1 LTMPTMRSVS
11 PKPTF
16 RMKEKEEKDTADM
29 TSKKADGAFASSSLE
44 EEEEVKCDRQI
55 QFFETVLKGKM
66 FLAERKNVALTN
78 ICSSGE
84 EDEDKEELGNDD
96 AEQMMARR
104 TTMVPDSLMPN
115 DDDDD
120 ENDLSR
126 VPVGRTPTPK
136 RKTKKRTREMTKDDE
151 NDDTEREEEEEE
163 ETMVVTNT
171 QLTTPAKAQKTT
183 RSLDATKKSYS
194 SSHRHHHQHRQ
205 RMRSPLMETQKNAT
219 EEDEE
224 EDSEEFKGRSL
235 SPTAEFREAQKIAFN
250 STNEKKKTKEFKEYD
265 DDDEEEETFDILK
278 KKEEN
283 LVNVNAYGETI
294 RVADTLAIDN
304 VNNNDNNITEERDDD
319 DENNKTSTK
328 KRGRG
333 KVDFQFGDRHTEEQ
347 DFEDGKNGVVAVAET
362 FTPIRETVP
371 APSGMHVCDD
381 DDEEKE
387 DKDEKEAD
395 EKDGVLPLREIFRAK
410 HLIDPRDASRTAP
423 VLEVQVLR
431 DESFSYRHVAART
444 TIQTIQTTT
453 PKTAVMNH
461 DHYLACEID
470 HEIRDATEIS
480 VWKIETDNC
489 NSSSSSRRERSGS
502 DDSKTMSRF
511 SFKGTVLIGKP
522 SARDGR
528 TSSSSKGG
536 GGNGGGKTMK
546 RWAFSIAPNGLV
558 FTSSY
563 KKSSLLSMM
572 DETERTHGSSNSSD
586 SDDYS
591 DDSDDE
597 DTYLYGMNS
606 AERRRRFPRKSGVY
620 VHDPVD
626 VNEEESVHKKDSS
639 LGSEKKSN
647 QSQKRRSSGR
657 RRSKT
662 PRDSFGNSMADTKK
676 NQKTTKK
683 QTYFELQSPGM
694 AGKVRPRKFAS
705 AFSEE
710 YDETVFRLA
719 GVGAEGKCRLWTWSC
734 ENNEDFDDDVNDDDE
749 KKMSSSSSKKK
760 SKNKNRTKFST
771 AKICAKSVTHCKDFE
786 IPTYK
791 SHCVSRECEISS
803 LSFSKDGNVLACV
816 FDKKHVVVWDAST
829 TRVVF
834 SYYCTEYEIER
845 DGLRV
850 LDNNKKMMKQRGQ
863 KSTPSRPNA
872 SNSKMKKKKST
883 FTTSADATSTGGG
896 GPIFFFGNFRKIS
909 SSSDSSSPSSVA
921 TFACAYNK
929 ELVVGPNASWESL
942 KANNDGSDDI
952 VSAVAVCPDV
962 FVEEDDEEDEEEED
976 EEEEDDEYD
985 VKMIKAASKRNTTV
999 NVVVTNAG
1007 RLGVFEAF
1015 GHANEAT
1022 HAYEGLTF
1030 TKRHAFDEEDVND
1043 DGKTNKSHKKK
1054 AFQGNF
1060 LCASHGNLFA
1070 VARKRPGCVSLYA
1083 QENHHHF
1090 EESF

>member
-1 LTMPTMRSVS
+1 M
-11 PKPTF
+11 
-16 RMKEKEEKDTADM
+16 
-29 TSKKADGAFASSSLE
+29 
-44 EEEEVKCDRQI
+44 KCDRQI

-84 EDEDKEELGNDD
+84 EEEDKEEVGNDD

-115 DDDDD
+115 DDDD

-194 SSHRHHHQHRQ
+194 SSHRHHQHRQ

-250 STNEKKKTKEFKEYD
+250 STNEKKKTKEFTEYD

-395 EKDGVLPLREIFRAK
+395 EKDRVLPLREIFRGK

-453 PKTAVMNH
+453 PKTAVKNH
-461 DHYLACEID
+461 DHYLAYEID

-489 NSSSSSRRERSGS
+489 SSSSSSRRERSGS
-502 DDSKTMSRF
+502 DDSKKMSRF

-572 DETERTHGSSNSSD
+572 DETERTHGSNNSSD

-760 SKNKNRTKFST
+760 SKSKNKTKFST

-791 SHCVSRECEISS
+791 SHCVSRECEITS

-929 ELVVGPNASWESL
+929 ELVVGPNASWENL

-1015 GHANEAT
+1015 GHANEVT

-1083 QENHHHF
+1083 QENHQHF

>member
-1 LTMPTMRSVS
+1 M
-11 PKPTF
+11 
-16 RMKEKEEKDTADM
+16 
-29 TSKKADGAFASSSLE
+29 
-44 EEEEVKCDRQI
+44 KCDRQI

-84 EDEDKEELGNDD
+84 EEEDKEEVGNDD

-120 ENDLSR
+120 ENLSR
-126 VPVGRTPTPK
+126 IPVGRTPTPK

-194 SSHRHHHQHRQ
+194 SSHRHHQHRQ

-250 STNEKKKTKEFKEYD
+250 STNEKKKTKEFTEYD

-489 NSSSSSRRERSGS
+489 SSSSSSRRERSGS
-502 DDSKTMSRF
+502 DDSKKMSRF

-522 SARDGR
+522 SARNGR

-572 DETERTHGSSNSSD
+572 DETERTHGSNNSSD

-791 SHCVSRECEISS
+791 SHCVSRECEITS

-863 KSTPSRPNA
+863 KSTPSHPNA
-872 SNSKMKKKKST
+872 SNSKMKKKKKKST

-896 GPIFFFGNFRKIS
+896 GPIFFFGNFRKIP
-909 SSSDSSSPSSVA
+909 SSSDSSSPSSSSVA

-976 EEEEDDEYD
+976 DEEEDEEYD

>member
-1 LTMPTMRSVS
+1 
-11 PKPTF
+11 
-16 RMKEKEEKDTADM
+16 
-29 TSKKADGAFASSSLE
+29 
-44 EEEEVKCDRQI
+44 
-55 QFFETVLKGKM
+55 
-66 FLAERKNVALTN
+66 
-78 ICSSGE
+78 
-84 EDEDKEELGNDD
+84 
-96 AEQMMARR
+96 
-104 TTMVPDSLMPN
+104 
-115 DDDDD
+115 
-120 ENDLSR
+120 
-126 VPVGRTPTPK
+126 
-136 RKTKKRTREMTKDDE
+136 
-151 NDDTEREEEEEE
+151 
-163 ETMVVTNT
+163 
-171 QLTTPAKAQKTT
+171 
-183 RSLDATKKSYS
+183 
-194 SSHRHHHQHRQ
+194 
-205 RMRSPLMETQKNAT
+205 
-219 EEDEE
+219 
-224 EDSEEFKGRSL
+224 
-235 SPTAEFREAQKIAFN
+235 
-250 STNEKKKTKEFKEYD
+250 
-265 DDDEEEETFDILK
+265 
-278 KKEEN
+278 
-283 LVNVNAYGETI
+283 
-294 RVADTLAIDN
+294 
-304 VNNNDNNITEERDDD
+304 
-319 DENNKTSTK
+319 
-328 KRGRG
+328 
-333 KVDFQFGDRHTEEQ
+333 
-347 DFEDGKNGVVAVAET
+347 
-362 FTPIRETVP
+362 
-371 APSGMHVCDD
+371 
-381 DDEEKE
+381 
-387 DKDEKEAD
+387 
-395 EKDGVLPLREIFRAK
+395 
-410 HLIDPRDASRTAP
+410 
-423 VLEVQVLR
+423 
-431 DESFSYRHVAART
+431 
-444 TIQTIQTTT
+444 
-453 PKTAVMNH
+453 
-461 DHYLACEID
+461 
-470 HEIRDATEIS
+470 
-480 VWKIETDNC
+480 
-489 NSSSSSRRERSGS
+489 
-502 DDSKTMSRF
+502 MSRF

-662 PRDSFGNSMADTKK
+662 PRDSFGNSMAYTKK

-791 SHCVSRECEISS
+791 SHCVSRECEITS

-909 SSSDSSSPSSVA
+909 SSSDSSSPSSSSVA

-942 KANNDGSDDI
+942 NKANNDGSDDI

-962 FVEEDDEEDEEEED
+962 FVEEEDEED
-976 EEEEDDEYD
+976 EEEEDDEEEDEEND

>member
-1 LTMPTMRSVS
+1 M
-11 PKPTF
+11 
-16 RMKEKEEKDTADM
+16 
-29 TSKKADGAFASSSLE
+29 
-44 EEEEVKCDRQI
+44 KCDRQI

-66 FLAERKNVALTN
+66 FLAERQNVALMN
-78 ICSSGE
+78 NCYSGE

-96 AEQMMARR
+96 AEQMMMVRR
-104 TTMVPDSLMPN
+104 TTMMVPDSLMPN
-115 DDDDD
+115 DD
-120 ENDLSR
+120 ENFSLR

-136 RKTKKRTREMTKDDE
+136 RKKKKRTREMMQMENTKEKKKKNATRRMESDDDE
-151 NDDTEREEEEEE
+151 NDDNEREEEEEEE

-194 SSHRHHHQHRQ
+194 SSHRHQHRQ

-219 EEDEE
+219 EEEEE

-250 STNEKKKTKEFKEYD
+250 STNEKKKIKKEFKEYD
-265 DDDEEEETFDILK
+265 DDDEEEEETFDILK

-304 VNNNDNNITEERDDD
+304 LNNNDNNIITEERDDD

-347 DFEDGKNGVVAVAET
+347 DFEDGKVVAVAET
-362 FTPIRETVP
+362 ITPIRETVP

-387 DKDEKEAD
+387 TKDEKEAD
-395 EKDGVLPLREIFRAK
+395 EKDRVLPLREIFRAK

-431 DESFSYRHVAART
+431 DESFFHQHVAART
-444 TIQTIQTTT
+444 TIQTTTTT

-461 DHYLACEID
+461 DHYLAYEID

-489 NSSSSSRRERSGS
+489 SSSSRRERSGS

-572 DETERTHGSSNSSD
+572 DETERTHGSNNSSD

-734 ENNEDFDDDVNDDDE
+734 ENNEDFDDDVNDDE

-791 SHCVSRECEISS
+791 SHCVSRECEITS
-803 LSFSKDGNVLACV
+803 LSFSKDGNILACV

-872 SNSKMKKKKST
+872 SNSKMRKKKST

-909 SSSDSSSPSSVA
+909 SSSDSSSPSSSSVA

-942 KANNDGSDDI
+942 NKANNGSDI

-962 FVEEDDEEDEEEED
+962 FVEEEDGED
-976 EEEEDDEYD
+976 EEEEDDEEEDEEYD
-985 VKMIKAASKRNTTV
+985 VKMIKAAPKRNTTV

-1030 TKRHAFDEEDVND
+1030 TKRHAFEEEDVND

-1070 VARKRPGCVSLYA
+1070 VARTRPGCVSLYA
-1083 QENHHHF
+1083 QENHHQ
-1090 EESF
+1090 

>member
-1 LTMPTMRSVS
+1 MLLPS
-11 PKPTF
+11 
-16 RMKEKEEKDTADM
+16 
-29 TSKKADGAFASSSLE
+29 
-44 EEEEVKCDRQI
+44 RQ
-55 QFFETVLKGKM
+55 
-66 FLAERKNVALTN
+66 NVALMN
-78 ICSSGE
+78 AYSGE
-84 EDEDKEELGNDD
+84 EEAKEELGNDD
-96 AEQMMARR
+96 AEQMMVRR
-104 TTMVPDSLMPN
+104 TTSIVPDSLMPN
-115 DDDDD
+115 DDD
-120 ENDLSR
+120 ENDLSH

-136 RKTKKRTREMTKDDE
+136 KKKKRTREMMKVENNTMGKKKMKKNTDDDDE
-151 NDDTEREEEEEE
+151 NDDNEQEEEEE

-183 RSLDATKKSYS
+183 RSLDVTKKSS
-194 SSHRHHHQHRQ
+194 SSHHHHHQRI
-205 RMRSPLMETQKNAT
+205 RSPLMETQKNAT
-219 EEDEE
+219 EEEE
-224 EDSEEFKGRSL
+224 DEDSEEFKGRSL

-250 STNEKKKTKEFKEYD
+250 STNEKKKIKEKEFKEYD
-265 DDDEEEETFDILK
+265 DYDEEEETFDILK
-278 KKEEN
+278 KKKEN

-304 VNNNDNNITEERDDD
+304 LNNNNNITEERDD

-328 KRGRG
+328 KRRRG
-333 KVDFQFGDRHTEEQ
+333 KVDFQFGDRQTEEQ
-347 DFEDGKNGVVAVAET
+347 EFEDGKNGVVAVAET

-371 APSGMHVCDD
+371 APSGMHVANDVN

-387 DKDEKEAD
+387 DKEEKEAD
-395 EKDGVLPLREIFRAK
+395 EKDRKPLPLREIFRAK

-431 DESFSYRHVAART
+431 DESFVYQHVAART
-444 TIQTIQTTT
+444 TIQRTTTTT
-453 PKTAVMNH
+453 PKTAVKNH

-480 VWKIETDNC
+480 VWKIETDDC
-489 NSSSSSRRERSGS
+489 SSSRRERSGS
-502 DDSKTMSRF
+502 DDSKKMSRF

-522 SARDGR
+522 SARDGM
-528 TSSSSKGG
+528 SSSSKGG
-536 GGNGGGKTMK
+536 GGNGDGKTMK

-572 DETERTHGSSNSSD
+572 DETERTHGSNNSSD
-586 SDDYS
+586 SDDS
-591 DDSDDE
+591 DDDDDE
-597 DTYLYGMNS
+597 DTYFYGINS

-626 VNEEESVHKKDSS
+626 VNEEENFHHKKDSS
-639 LGSEKKSN
+639 LGSEKKS

-734 ENNEDFDDDVNDDDE
+734 ENNEDFDDDVNDDE

-791 SHCVSRECEISS
+791 SHCVSRECEITS
-803 LSFSKDGNVLACV
+803 LSFSKDGNILACV

-872 SNSKMKKKKST
+872 SGSKMKKKKST

-896 GPIFFFGNFRKIS
+896 GPILFFGNFRKIT
-909 SSSDSSSPSSVA
+909 SSSDSSSPSSSSSSSVA

-929 ELVVGPNASWESL
+929 ELVVGPNASWENL
-942 KANNDGSDDI
+942 KANNGSDI

-962 FVEEDDEEDEEEED
+962 FVEEEDEED
-976 EEEEDDEYD
+976 EEEEDDEEEDEEND
-985 VKMIKAASKRNTTV
+985 VKIKAASKRNTTV

-1022 HAYEGLTF
+1022 NAYEGLTF

-1054 AFQGNF
+1054 VFQGNF

-1083 QENHHHF
+1083 QENHHL
-1090 EESF
+1090 EENFYY

>member
-1 LTMPTMRSVS
+1 
-11 PKPTF
+11 
-16 RMKEKEEKDTADM
+16 
-29 TSKKADGAFASSSLE
+29 
-44 EEEEVKCDRQI
+44 
-55 QFFETVLKGKM
+55 
-66 FLAERKNVALTN
+66 
-78 ICSSGE
+78 
-84 EDEDKEELGNDD
+84 
-96 AEQMMARR
+96 
-104 TTMVPDSLMPN
+104 
-115 DDDDD
+115 
-120 ENDLSR
+120 
-126 VPVGRTPTPK
+126 
-136 RKTKKRTREMTKDDE
+136 
-151 NDDTEREEEEEE
+151 
-163 ETMVVTNT
+163 
-171 QLTTPAKAQKTT
+171 
-183 RSLDATKKSYS
+183 
-194 SSHRHHHQHRQ
+194 
-205 RMRSPLMETQKNAT
+205 
-219 EEDEE
+219 
-224 EDSEEFKGRSL
+224 
-235 SPTAEFREAQKIAFN
+235 
-250 STNEKKKTKEFKEYD
+250 
-265 DDDEEEETFDILK
+265 
-278 KKEEN
+278 
-283 LVNVNAYGETI
+283 
-294 RVADTLAIDN
+294 
-304 VNNNDNNITEERDDD
+304 
-319 DENNKTSTK
+319 
-328 KRGRG
+328 
-333 KVDFQFGDRHTEEQ
+333 
-347 DFEDGKNGVVAVAET
+347 
-362 FTPIRETVP
+362 
-371 APSGMHVCDD
+371 
-381 DDEEKE
+381 
-387 DKDEKEAD
+387 
-395 EKDGVLPLREIFRAK
+395 
-410 HLIDPRDASRTAP
+410 
-423 VLEVQVLR
+423 
-431 DESFSYRHVAART
+431 
-444 TIQTIQTTT
+444 
-453 PKTAVMNH
+453 
-461 DHYLACEID
+461 
-470 HEIRDATEIS
+470 
-480 VWKIETDNC
+480 
-489 NSSSSSRRERSGS
+489 
-502 DDSKTMSRF
+502 MSRF

-626 VNEEESVHKKDSS
+626 VNEEESVHKKDST

-791 SHCVSRECEISS
+791 SHCVSRECEITS

-850 LDNNKKMMKQRGQ
+850 LSNNKKMMKQRGQ

-872 SNSKMKKKKST
+872 SNSKMKKKKKSA

-942 KANNDGSDDI
+942 NKANNGSDI

>member
-1 LTMPTMRSVS
+1 M
-11 PKPTF
+11 
-16 RMKEKEEKDTADM
+16 
-29 TSKKADGAFASSSLE
+29 
-44 EEEEVKCDRQI
+44 KCDRQI
-55 QFFETVLKGKM
+55 QFFETVLEGKM
-66 FLAERKNVALTN
+66 LLPSRQNVALMN
-78 ICSSGE
+78 AYSGE
-84 EDEDKEELGNDD
+84 EEAKEELGNDD
-96 AEQMMARR
+96 AEQMMVRR
-104 TTMVPDSLMPN
+104 TTSIVPDSLMPN
-115 DDDDD
+115 DDD
-120 ENDLSR
+120 ENDLSH

-136 RKTKKRTREMTKDDE
+136 KKKKRTREMMKVENNTMGKKKMKKNTDDDDE
-151 NDDTEREEEEEE
+151 NDDNEQEEEEE

-194 SSHRHHHQHRQ
+194 SSHRHQHRQ

-219 EEDEE
+219 EEEE
-224 EDSEEFKGRSL
+224 DEDSEEFKGRSL

-250 STNEKKKTKEFKEYD
+250 STNEKKKIKEKEFKEYD
-265 DDDEEEETFDILK
+265 DYDEEEETFDILK
-278 KKEEN
+278 KKKEN

-304 VNNNDNNITEERDDD
+304 LNNNNNITEERDD

-328 KRGRG
+328 KRRRG
-333 KVDFQFGDRHTEEQ
+333 KVDFQFGDRQTEEQ
-347 DFEDGKNGVVAVAET
+347 EFEDGKNGVVAVAET

-431 DESFSYRHVAART
+431 DESFVYQHVAART
-444 TIQTIQTTT
+444 TIQRTTTTT
-453 PKTAVMNH
+453 PKTAVKNH

-480 VWKIETDNC
+480 VWKIETDDC
-489 NSSSSSRRERSGS
+489 SSSRRERSGS
-502 DDSKTMSRF
+502 DDSKKMSRF

-522 SARDGR
+522 SARDGM
-528 TSSSSKGG
+528 SSSSKGG
-536 GGNGGGKTMK
+536 GGNGDGKTMK

-572 DETERTHGSSNSSD
+572 DETERTHGSNNSSD
-586 SDDYS
+586 SDDS
-591 DDSDDE
+591 DDDDDE
-597 DTYLYGMNS
+597 DTYFYGINS

-626 VNEEESVHKKDSS
+626 VNEEENFHHKKDSS
-639 LGSEKKSN
+639 LGSEKKS

-734 ENNEDFDDDVNDDDE
+734 ENNEDFDDDVNDDE

-791 SHCVSRECEISS
+791 SHCVSRECEITS
-803 LSFSKDGNVLACV
+803 LSFSKDGNILACV

-872 SNSKMKKKKST
+872 SGSKMKKKKST

-896 GPIFFFGNFRKIS
+896 GPIFFFGNFRKIT
-909 SSSDSSSPSSVA
+909 SSSDSSSPSSSSVA

-929 ELVVGPNASWESL
+929 ELVVGPNASWENL
-942 KANNDGSDDI
+942 KANNGSDI

-962 FVEEDDEEDEEEED
+962 FVEEEDEED
-976 EEEEDDEYD
+976 EEEEDDEEEDEEND
-985 VKMIKAASKRNTTV
+985 VKIKAASKRNTTV

-1022 HAYEGLTF
+1022 NAYEGLTF

-1054 AFQGNF
+1054 VFQGNF

-1083 QENHHHF
+1083 QENHHL
-1090 EESF
+1090 EENFYY

>member
-1 LTMPTMRSVS
+1 M
-11 PKPTF
+11 
-16 RMKEKEEKDTADM
+16 
-29 TSKKADGAFASSSLE
+29 
-44 EEEEVKCDRQI
+44 
-55 QFFETVLKGKM
+55 
-66 FLAERKNVALTN
+66 N
-78 ICSSGE
+78 ICYSGE
-84 EDEDKEELGNDD
+84 EDEAKEELGNDD
-96 AEQMMARR
+96 AEQMMMVRR

-120 ENDLSR
+120 ENLSR

-136 RKTKKRTREMTKDDE
+136 KKKKKKRTREMMKVENTKEKKKKNTRRMDSDD
-151 NDDTEREEEEEE
+151 DDTDDNEEEEE

-183 RSLDATKKSYS
+183 RSLDAAKKSS
-194 SSHRHHHQHRQ
+194 SSHRHQHRQ

-219 EEDEE
+219 EEEEE

-250 STNEKKKTKEFKEYD
+250 STNEKKKMKEFKEYD
-265 DDDEEEETFDILK
+265 DDDEEEEEETFDVLK

-304 VNNNDNNITEERDDD
+304 LNNNNFNITEERDDD
-319 DENNKTSTK
+319 DDENNKISTK
-328 KRGRG
+328 KRRRG

-347 DFEDGKNGVVAVAET
+347 DFEDGKNGVVAVAQT

-387 DKDEKEAD
+387 AKEEKEAD
-395 EKDGVLPLREIFRAK
+395 EKDRVLPLREIFRAK

-431 DESFSYRHVAART
+431 DESFFYQHVAART

-453 PKTAVMNH
+453 PKTTVKNH
-461 DHYLACEID
+461 DHYLAYEID

-480 VWKIETDNC
+480 VWKIETDDC
-489 NSSSSSRRERSGS
+489 SSSSRRERSGS
-502 DDSKTMSRF
+502 DDSKKMSRF

-522 SARDGR
+522 SARNG

-572 DETERTHGSSNSSD
+572 DETERTHGSNNSSD
-586 SDDYS
+586 SDDS
-591 DDSDDE
+591 DGE

-626 VNEEESVHKKDSS
+626 VNEGENVRKKDSS

-662 PRDSFGNSMADTKK
+662 PRDSFSNSMADTKK

-760 SKNKNRTKFST
+760 SKNKNRTKFSS

-791 SHCVSRECEISS
+791 SHCVSRECEITS

-850 LDNNKKMMKQRGQ
+850 LDNNNKMMKQRGQ

-872 SNSKMKKKKST
+872 SGSKMKKKKSA
-883 FTTSADATSTGGG
+883 FTTSADATSPGGG

-909 SSSDSSSPSSVA
+909 SSSDSSSPSSSVA

-929 ELVVGPNASWESL
+929 ELVVGPNASWENL

-976 EEEEDDEYD
+976 DEEEDEEND

-1022 HAYEGLTF
+1022 NAYEGLTF

-1043 DGKTNKSHKKK
+1043 DGKTNKSHQKK

-1083 QENHHHF
+1083 QENHHQ
-1090 EESF
+1090 

>member
-1 LTMPTMRSVS
+1 
-11 PKPTF
+11 
-16 RMKEKEEKDTADM
+16 
-29 TSKKADGAFASSSLE
+29 
-44 EEEEVKCDRQI
+44 
-55 QFFETVLKGKM
+55 
-66 FLAERKNVALTN
+66 
-78 ICSSGE
+78 
-84 EDEDKEELGNDD
+84 
-96 AEQMMARR
+96 
-104 TTMVPDSLMPN
+104 
-115 DDDDD
+115 
-120 ENDLSR
+120 
-126 VPVGRTPTPK
+126 
-136 RKTKKRTREMTKDDE
+136 
-151 NDDTEREEEEEE
+151 
-163 ETMVVTNT
+163 
-171 QLTTPAKAQKTT
+171 
-183 RSLDATKKSYS
+183 
-194 SSHRHHHQHRQ
+194 
-205 RMRSPLMETQKNAT
+205 
-219 EEDEE
+219 
-224 EDSEEFKGRSL
+224 
-235 SPTAEFREAQKIAFN
+235 
-250 STNEKKKTKEFKEYD
+250 
-265 DDDEEEETFDILK
+265 
-278 KKEEN
+278 
-283 LVNVNAYGETI
+283 
-294 RVADTLAIDN
+294 
-304 VNNNDNNITEERDDD
+304 
-319 DENNKTSTK
+319 
-328 KRGRG
+328 
-333 KVDFQFGDRHTEEQ
+333 
-347 DFEDGKNGVVAVAET
+347 
-362 FTPIRETVP
+362 
-371 APSGMHVCDD
+371 
-381 DDEEKE
+381 
-387 DKDEKEAD
+387 
-395 EKDGVLPLREIFRAK
+395 
-410 HLIDPRDASRTAP
+410 
-423 VLEVQVLR
+423 
-431 DESFSYRHVAART
+431 
-444 TIQTIQTTT
+444 
-453 PKTAVMNH
+453 
-461 DHYLACEID
+461 
-470 HEIRDATEIS
+470 
-480 VWKIETDNC
+480 
-489 NSSSSSRRERSGS
+489 
-502 DDSKTMSRF
+502 
-511 SFKGTVLIGKP
+511 
-522 SARDGR
+522 
-528 TSSSSKGG
+528 
-536 GGNGGGKTMK
+536 
-546 RWAFSIAPNGLV
+546 
-558 FTSSY
+558 
-563 KKSSLLSMM
+563 
-572 DETERTHGSSNSSD
+572 
-586 SDDYS
+586 
-591 DDSDDE
+591 
-597 DTYLYGMNS
+597 
-606 AERRRRFPRKSGVY
+606 
-620 VHDPVD
+620 
-626 VNEEESVHKKDSS
+626 
-639 LGSEKKSN
+639 
-647 QSQKRRSSGR
+647 
-657 RRSKT
+657 
-662 PRDSFGNSMADTKK
+662 MADTKK

-791 SHCVSRECEISS
+791 SHCVSRECEITS

-942 KANNDGSDDI
+942 NKANNGSDI

-976 EEEEDDEYD
+976 DEEEDDEYD

>member
-1 LTMPTMRSVS
+1 MLLPS
-11 PKPTF
+11 
-16 RMKEKEEKDTADM
+16 
-29 TSKKADGAFASSSLE
+29 
-44 EEEEVKCDRQI
+44 RQ
-55 QFFETVLKGKM
+55 
-66 FLAERKNVALTN
+66 NVALMN
-78 ICSSGE
+78 IYSG

-96 AEQMMARR
+96 AEQMVMRR

-115 DDDDD
+115 DDDD
-120 ENDLSR
+120 ENLSH

-136 RKTKKRTREMTKDDE
+136 RKKKKGTREMMQMENTKEKEKKNTRRMESDDDE
-151 NDDTEREEEEEE
+151 NDDNEREEEEEE

-183 RSLDATKKSYS
+183 RSLDATKKSS
-194 SSHRHHHQHRQ
+194 SSHQQHHQ

-219 EEDEE
+219 EEEEE

-265 DDDEEEETFDILK
+265 DDEEEETFDVLK

-304 VNNNDNNITEERDDD
+304 LNNNNITEERDD

-328 KRGRG
+328 KRRRG
-333 KVDFQFGDRHTEEQ
+333 KVDFQFGDRQTEEQ

-387 DKDEKEAD
+387 TKDEKEAD
-395 EKDGVLPLREIFRAK
+395 EKDRVLPLREIFRAK

-431 DESFSYRHVAART
+431 DESFFYQHVAART
-444 TIQTIQTTT
+444 TIQTTTTTT
-453 PKTAVMNH
+453 PKTMVKNH
-461 DHYLACEID
+461 DHYLAYEID

-480 VWKIETDNC
+480 VWKIETDDC
-489 NSSSSSRRERSGS
+489 SSSSSRRERSGS
-502 DDSKTMSRF
+502 DDDSKKKKMSRL

-528 TSSSSKGG
+528 TSSSKGG

-572 DETERTHGSSNSSD
+572 DETERTHGSNNSSD
-586 SDDYS
+586 SDDS

-606 AERRRRFPRKSGVY
+606 AERRRRFPGKSGVY

-662 PRDSFGNSMADTKK
+662 PRDGFGNSMADTKK

-791 SHCVSRECEISS
+791 SHCVSRECEITS

-850 LDNNKKMMKQRGQ
+850 LDNNKRMMKQRGQ

-896 GPIFFFGNFRKIS
+896 GPIFFFGNFRKIT
-909 SSSDSSSPSSVA
+909 SSSDSSSPSSSSVA

-929 ELVVGPNASWESL
+929 ELVVGPNASWESQ
-942 KANNDGSDDI
+942 KANNGSDI

-962 FVEEDDEEDEEEED
+962 FVEEDDEEEEDNEEED
-976 EEEEDDEYD
+976 EEND
-985 VKMIKAASKRNTTV
+985 VMMIKAAPKRNTTV

-1043 DGKTNKSHKKK
+1043 DGKTNKSHQKRER
-1054 AFQGNF
+1054 QGNF

-1070 VARKRPGCVSLYA
+1070 VARTRPGCVSLYA
-1083 QENHHHF
+1083 QENHHH
-1090 EESF
+1090 

>member
-1 LTMPTMRSVS
+1 
-11 PKPTF
+11 
-16 RMKEKEEKDTADM
+16 
-29 TSKKADGAFASSSLE
+29 
-44 EEEEVKCDRQI
+44 
-55 QFFETVLKGKM
+55 M

-84 EDEDKEELGNDD
+84 EDEDKEEVGNDD

-151 NDDTEREEEEEE
+151 NDGTEREEEEEEE

-194 SSHRHHHQHRQ
+194 SSHRRHQHRQ

-250 STNEKKKTKEFKEYD
+250 STNEKKKTKEFTEYD

-461 DHYLACEID
+461 DHYLAYEID

-489 NSSSSSRRERSGS
+489 NSSSRRERSGS

-572 DETERTHGSSNSSD
+572 DETERTHGSNNSSD

-626 VNEEESVHKKDSS
+626 VNEEESVHKKDST

-760 SKNKNRTKFST
+760 SKNKNKTKFST

-791 SHCVSRECEISS
+791 SHCVSRECEITS

-872 SNSKMKKKKST
+872 SNSKMKKKKKSA

-942 KANNDGSDDI
+942 NKANNGSDI

-976 EEEEDDEYD
+976 DEEEDDEYD

>member
-1 LTMPTMRSVS
+1 M
-11 PKPTF
+11 
-16 RMKEKEEKDTADM
+16 
-29 TSKKADGAFASSSLE
+29 
-44 EEEEVKCDRQI
+44 
-55 QFFETVLKGKM
+55 
-66 FLAERKNVALTN
+66 N
-78 ICSSGE
+78 IYSG

-96 AEQMMARR
+96 AEQMVMRR

-115 DDDDD
+115 DDDD
-120 ENDLSR
+120 ENLSH

-136 RKTKKRTREMTKDDE
+136 RKKKKRTREMMQMENTKEKEKKNTRRMESDDDE
-151 NDDTEREEEEEE
+151 NDDNEREEEEEE

-183 RSLDATKKSYS
+183 RSLDATKKSS
-194 SSHRHHHQHRQ
+194 SSHQQHHQ

-219 EEDEE
+219 EEEEE

-265 DDDEEEETFDILK
+265 DDEEEETFDVLK

-304 VNNNDNNITEERDDD
+304 LNNNNITEERDD

-328 KRGRG
+328 KRRRG
-333 KVDFQFGDRHTEEQ
+333 KVDFQFGDRQTEEQ

-387 DKDEKEAD
+387 TKDEKEAD
-395 EKDGVLPLREIFRAK
+395 EKDRVLPLREIFRAK

-431 DESFSYRHVAART
+431 DESFFYQHVAART
-444 TIQTIQTTT
+444 TIQTTTTTT
-453 PKTAVMNH
+453 PKTTVKNH
-461 DHYLACEID
+461 DHYLAYEID

-480 VWKIETDNC
+480 VWKIETDDC
-489 NSSSSSRRERSGS
+489 SSSSSRRERSGS
-502 DDSKTMSRF
+502 DDDSKKKKMSRL

-528 TSSSSKGG
+528 TSSSKGG

-572 DETERTHGSSNSSD
+572 DETERTHGSNNSSD
-586 SDDYS
+586 SDDS

-606 AERRRRFPRKSGVY
+606 AERRRRFPGKSGVY

-662 PRDSFGNSMADTKK
+662 PRDGFGNSMADTKK

-791 SHCVSRECEISS
+791 SHCVSRECEITS

-850 LDNNKKMMKQRGQ
+850 LDNNKRMMKQRGQ

-896 GPIFFFGNFRKIS
+896 GPIFFFGNFRKIT
-909 SSSDSSSPSSVA
+909 SSSDSSSPSSSSVA

-929 ELVVGPNASWESL
+929 ELVVGPNASWESQ
-942 KANNDGSDDI
+942 KANNGSDI

-962 FVEEDDEEDEEEED
+962 FVEEDDEEE
-976 EEEEDDEYD
+976 EEEEDDEEEDEEND
-985 VKMIKAASKRNTTV
+985 VKMIKAAPKRNTTV

-1043 DGKTNKSHKKK
+1043 DGKTNKSHQKRER
-1054 AFQGNF
+1054 QGNF

-1070 VARKRPGCVSLYA
+1070 VARTRPGCVSLYA
-1083 QENHHHF
+1083 QENHHH
-1090 EESF
+1090 

>member
-1 LTMPTMRSVS
+1 
-11 PKPTF
+11 
-16 RMKEKEEKDTADM
+16 
-29 TSKKADGAFASSSLE
+29 
-44 EEEEVKCDRQI
+44 
-55 QFFETVLKGKM
+55 
-66 FLAERKNVALTN
+66 
-78 ICSSGE
+78 
-84 EDEDKEELGNDD
+84 
-96 AEQMMARR
+96 
-104 TTMVPDSLMPN
+104 
-115 DDDDD
+115 
-120 ENDLSR
+120 
-126 VPVGRTPTPK
+126 
-136 RKTKKRTREMTKDDE
+136 
-151 NDDTEREEEEEE
+151 
-163 ETMVVTNT
+163 
-171 QLTTPAKAQKTT
+171 
-183 RSLDATKKSYS
+183 
-194 SSHRHHHQHRQ
+194 
-205 RMRSPLMETQKNAT
+205 METQKNAT

-250 STNEKKKTKEFKEYD
+250 STNEKKKTKEFTEYD

-453 PKTAVMNH
+453 PKTAVKNH
-461 DHYLACEID
+461 DHYLAYEID

-489 NSSSSSRRERSGS
+489 SSSSSSRRERSGS
-502 DDSKTMSRF
+502 DDSKKMSRF

-572 DETERTHGSSNSSD
+572 DETERTHGSNNSSD

-626 VNEEESVHKKDSS
+626 VNEEESVHKKDST

-760 SKNKNRTKFST
+760 SKNKNKTKFST

-791 SHCVSRECEISS
+791 SHCVSRECEITS

-942 KANNDGSDDI
+942 NKANNGSDI

>member
-1 LTMPTMRSVS
+1 
-11 PKPTF
+11 
-16 RMKEKEEKDTADM
+16 
-29 TSKKADGAFASSSLE
+29 
-44 EEEEVKCDRQI
+44 
-55 QFFETVLKGKM
+55 
-66 FLAERKNVALTN
+66 
-78 ICSSGE
+78 
-84 EDEDKEELGNDD
+84 
-96 AEQMMARR
+96 
-104 TTMVPDSLMPN
+104 
-115 DDDDD
+115 
-120 ENDLSR
+120 
-126 VPVGRTPTPK
+126 
-136 RKTKKRTREMTKDDE
+136 
-151 NDDTEREEEEEE
+151 
-163 ETMVVTNT
+163 
-171 QLTTPAKAQKTT
+171 
-183 RSLDATKKSYS
+183 
-194 SSHRHHHQHRQ
+194 
-205 RMRSPLMETQKNAT
+205 METQKNAT

-224 EDSEEFKGRSL
+224 DDSEEFKGRSL

-250 STNEKKKTKEFKEYD
+250 STNEKKKTKEFTEYD

-461 DHYLACEID
+461 DHYLAYEID

-489 NSSSSSRRERSGS
+489 NSSSRRERSGS

-536 GGNGGGKTMK
+536 GGNAGGKTMK

-572 DETERTHGSSNSSD
+572 DETERTHGSNNSSD

-626 VNEEESVHKKDSS
+626 VNEEESVHKKDST

-760 SKNKNRTKFST
+760 SKSKNRTKFST

-791 SHCVSRECEISS
+791 SHCVSRECEITS

-942 KANNDGSDDI
+942 NKANNGSDI

>member
-1 LTMPTMRSVS
+1 MN
-11 PKPTF
+11 
-16 RMKEKEEKDTADM
+16 AY
-29 TSKKADGAFASSSLE
+29 
-44 EEEEVKCDRQI
+44 
-55 QFFETVLKGKM
+55 
-66 FLAERKNVALTN
+66 
-78 ICSSGE
+78 SGE
-84 EDEDKEELGNDD
+84 EEAKEELGNDD
-96 AEQMMARR
+96 AEQMMVRR
-104 TTMVPDSLMPN
+104 TTSIVPDSLMPN
-115 DDDDD
+115 DD
-120 ENDLSR
+120 ENFSLR

-136 RKTKKRTREMTKDDE
+136 RKTKKRTREMMQMENTKEKKKKNATRRMESDDDE

-194 SSHRHHHQHRQ
+194 SSHRRHQHRQ

-250 STNEKKKTKEFKEYD
+250 STNEKKKTKEFTEYD

-431 DESFSYRHVAART
+431 DESFFYQHVAART

-453 PKTAVMNH
+453 PKTTVKNH
-461 DHYLACEID
+461 DHYLAYEID

-489 NSSSSSRRERSGS
+489 SSSSSSRRERSGS
-502 DDSKTMSRF
+502 DDSKKMSRF

-791 SHCVSRECEISS
+791 SHCVSRECEITS

>member
-1 LTMPTMRSVS
+1 M
-11 PKPTF
+11 
-16 RMKEKEEKDTADM
+16 
-29 TSKKADGAFASSSLE
+29 
-44 EEEEVKCDRQI
+44 
-55 QFFETVLKGKM
+55 
-66 FLAERKNVALTN
+66 N
-78 ICSSGE
+78 ICYSGE
-84 EDEDKEELGNDD
+84 EDEAKEELGNDD
-96 AEQMMARR
+96 AEQMMMVRR
-104 TTMVPDSLMPN
+104 TTVVPDSLMPN
-115 DDDDD
+115 DD
-120 ENDLSR
+120 ENLSR

-136 RKTKKRTREMTKDDE
+136 KKKKKKKKRTREMMKVENTKEKKKKNTRRMDSDD
-151 NDDTEREEEEEE
+151 DDTDDNEEEEE

-183 RSLDATKKSYS
+183 RSLDATKKSS
-194 SSHRHHHQHRQ
+194 SSHRHQHRQ

-219 EEDEE
+219 EEEEE

-250 STNEKKKTKEFKEYD
+250 STNEKKQIKEKKEYD
-265 DDDEEEETFDILK
+265 DDDEEDFDILK
-278 KKEEN
+278 RKEN

-304 VNNNDNNITEERDDD
+304 LNNNNNFNITEERDDDD

-328 KRGRG
+328 KRRRG

-347 DFEDGKNGVVAVAET
+347 DFEDGKNGVVAVAQT

-387 DKDEKEAD
+387 TKEEKEAD
-395 EKDGVLPLREIFRAK
+395 EKDRVLPLREIFRAK

-431 DESFSYRHVAART
+431 DESFFYQHVATART

-453 PKTAVMNH
+453 PKTTVKNH
-461 DHYLACEID
+461 DHYLAYEID

-480 VWKIETDNC
+480 VWKIETDDC
-489 NSSSSSRRERSGS
+489 SSSSSSSSRRERSGS

-572 DETERTHGSSNSSD
+572 DETERTHGSNNSSD
-586 SDDYS
+586 SDDS
-591 DDSDDE
+591 DDSDGE

-626 VNEEESVHKKDSS
+626 VNEEENVRKKDSS

-662 PRDSFGNSMADTKK
+662 PRDSFSNSMADTKK

-771 AKICAKSVTHCKDFE
+771 AKICAKSVTRCKDFE

-791 SHCVSRECEISS
+791 SHCVSRECEITS

-872 SNSKMKKKKST
+872 SNSKMKKKKKSA

-896 GPIFFFGNFRKIS
+896 GPIFFFGNFRKIP
-909 SSSDSSSPSSVA
+909 SSSDSSSPSSSSVA

-942 KANNDGSDDI
+942 NKANNDGSDDI

-962 FVEEDDEEDEEEED
+962 FVEEEDEED
-976 EEEEDDEYD
+976 EEEEDDEEEDEEND

-1043 DGKTNKSHKKK
+1043 DGKTNKSHQKK

-1083 QENHHHF
+1083 QENHHQ
-1090 EESF
+1090 

>member
-1 LTMPTMRSVS
+1 M
-11 PKPTF
+11 
-16 RMKEKEEKDTADM
+16 
-29 TSKKADGAFASSSLE
+29 
-44 EEEEVKCDRQI
+44 
-55 QFFETVLKGKM
+55 
-66 FLAERKNVALTN
+66 N
-78 ICSSGE
+78 ICYSGE
-84 EDEDKEELGNDD
+84 EDEAKEESGNDD
-96 AEQMMARR
+96 AEQMMMVRR

-115 DDDDD
+115 DD
-120 ENDLSR
+120 ENLSR

-136 RKTKKRTREMTKDDE
+136 KKKKKKKRTREMMKVENTKEKKKKNTRRMDSDD
-151 NDDTEREEEEEE
+151 DDTDDNEEEEE

-183 RSLDATKKSYS
+183 RSLDAAKKSS
-194 SSHRHHHQHRQ
+194 SSHRHQHRQ

-219 EEDEE
+219 EEEEE

-250 STNEKKKTKEFKEYD
+250 STNEKKKMKEFKEYD
-265 DDDEEEETFDILK
+265 DDDDDEEEEEETFDVLK

-304 VNNNDNNITEERDDD
+304 LNNNNNFNITEERDDDD

-328 KRGRG
+328 KRRRG

-387 DKDEKEAD
+387 TKEEKEAD
-395 EKDGVLPLREIFRAK
+395 EKDRVLPLREIFRAK

-431 DESFSYRHVAART
+431 DESFFYQHVAART

-453 PKTAVMNH
+453 PKTTMKNH
-461 DHYLACEID
+461 DHYLAYEID

-480 VWKIETDNC
+480 VWKIETDAC
-489 NSSSSSRRERSGS
+489 SSSSRRERSGS
-502 DDSKTMSRF
+502 DDSKKMSRF

-522 SARDGR
+522 SARNG
-528 TSSSSKGG
+528 TSSSFKDG

-572 DETERTHGSSNSSD
+572 DETERTHGSNNSSD
-586 SDDYS
+586 SDDS

-626 VNEEESVHKKDSS
+626 VNEEENVRKKDSS

-662 PRDSFGNSMADTKK
+662 PMDSFGNSMADTKK

-760 SKNKNRTKFST
+760 SKNKNRTKFSS

-791 SHCVSRECEISS
+791 SHCVSRECEITS

-850 LDNNKKMMKQRGQ
+850 LDNNNKRMMKQRGQ

-872 SNSKMKKKKST
+872 SGSKMKKKKSA

-909 SSSDSSSPSSVA
+909 SSSDSSSPSSSVA

-929 ELVVGPNASWESL
+929 ELVVGPNASWENL

-976 EEEEDDEYD
+976 DEEEDEEND

-1022 HAYEGLTF
+1022 NAYEGLTF

-1043 DGKTNKSHKKK
+1043 DGKTNKSHQKK

-1083 QENHHHF
+1083 QENHHQ
-1090 EESF
+1090 

>member
-1 LTMPTMRSVS
+1 M
-11 PKPTF
+11 
-16 RMKEKEEKDTADM
+16 
-29 TSKKADGAFASSSLE
+29 
-44 EEEEVKCDRQI
+44 KCDRQI

-84 EDEDKEELGNDD
+84 EEEDKEELGNDD
-96 AEQMMARR
+96 AEQMVARR

-115 DDDDD
+115 DDDD
-120 ENDLSR
+120 ENLSR
-126 VPVGRTPTPK
+126 IPVGRTPTPK

-194 SSHRHHHQHRQ
+194 SSHRHHQHRQ

-250 STNEKKKTKEFKEYD
+250 STNEKKKTKEFTEYD

-461 DHYLACEID
+461 DHYLAYEID

-489 NSSSSSRRERSGS
+489 SSSSSRRERSGS
-502 DDSKTMSRF
+502 DDSKKVSRF

-572 DETERTHGSSNSSD
+572 DETERTHGSNNSSD
-586 SDDYS
+586 SDDS

-791 SHCVSRECEISS
+791 SHCVSRECEITS

>member
-1 LTMPTMRSVS
+1 
-11 PKPTF
+11 
-16 RMKEKEEKDTADM
+16 
-29 TSKKADGAFASSSLE
+29 
-44 EEEEVKCDRQI
+44 
-55 QFFETVLKGKM
+55 
-66 FLAERKNVALTN
+66 
-78 ICSSGE
+78 
-84 EDEDKEELGNDD
+84 
-96 AEQMMARR
+96 
-104 TTMVPDSLMPN
+104 
-115 DDDDD
+115 
-120 ENDLSR
+120 
-126 VPVGRTPTPK
+126 
-136 RKTKKRTREMTKDDE
+136 
-151 NDDTEREEEEEE
+151 
-163 ETMVVTNT
+163 
-171 QLTTPAKAQKTT
+171 
-183 RSLDATKKSYS
+183 
-194 SSHRHHHQHRQ
+194 
-205 RMRSPLMETQKNAT
+205 
-219 EEDEE
+219 
-224 EDSEEFKGRSL
+224 
-235 SPTAEFREAQKIAFN
+235 
-250 STNEKKKTKEFKEYD
+250 
-265 DDDEEEETFDILK
+265 
-278 KKEEN
+278 
-283 LVNVNAYGETI
+283 
-294 RVADTLAIDN
+294 
-304 VNNNDNNITEERDDD
+304 
-319 DENNKTSTK
+319 
-328 KRGRG
+328 
-333 KVDFQFGDRHTEEQ
+333 
-347 DFEDGKNGVVAVAET
+347 
-362 FTPIRETVP
+362 
-371 APSGMHVCDD
+371 
-381 DDEEKE
+381 
-387 DKDEKEAD
+387 
-395 EKDGVLPLREIFRAK
+395 
-410 HLIDPRDASRTAP
+410 
-423 VLEVQVLR
+423 
-431 DESFSYRHVAART
+431 
-444 TIQTIQTTT
+444 
-453 PKTAVMNH
+453 
-461 DHYLACEID
+461 
-470 HEIRDATEIS
+470 
-480 VWKIETDNC
+480 
-489 NSSSSSRRERSGS
+489 
-502 DDSKTMSRF
+502 MSRF

-536 GGNGGGKTMK
+536 GGNAGGKTMK

-572 DETERTHGSSNSSD
+572 DETERTHGSNNSSD

-626 VNEEESVHKKDSS
+626 VNEEESVHKKDST

-760 SKNKNRTKFST
+760 SKNKNKTKFST

-791 SHCVSRECEISS
+791 SHCVSRECEITS

-872 SNSKMKKKKST
+872 SNSKMKKKKKSA

-942 KANNDGSDDI
+942 NKANNGSDI

>member
-1 LTMPTMRSVS
+1 
-11 PKPTF
+11 
-16 RMKEKEEKDTADM
+16 
-29 TSKKADGAFASSSLE
+29 
-44 EEEEVKCDRQI
+44 
-55 QFFETVLKGKM
+55 M

-84 EDEDKEELGNDD
+84 EDEDKEEVGNDD
-96 AEQMMARR
+96 AEQMMVRR

-194 SSHRHHHQHRQ
+194 SSHRHHQHRQ

-250 STNEKKKTKEFKEYD
+250 STNEKKKTKEFTEYD

-453 PKTAVMNH
+453 PKTAVKNH
-461 DHYLACEID
+461 DHYLAYEID

-489 NSSSSSRRERSGS
+489 SSSSSSRRERSGS
-502 DDSKTMSRF
+502 DDSKKMSRF

-572 DETERTHGSSNSSD
+572 DETERTHGSNNSSD

-626 VNEEESVHKKDSS
+626 VNEEESVHKKDST

-760 SKNKNRTKFST
+760 SKNKNKTKFST

-791 SHCVSRECEISS
+791 SHCVSRECEITS

-942 KANNDGSDDI
+942 NKANNGSDI

>member
-1 LTMPTMRSVS
+1 M
-11 PKPTF
+11 
-16 RMKEKEEKDTADM
+16 
-29 TSKKADGAFASSSLE
+29 
-44 EEEEVKCDRQI
+44 
-55 QFFETVLKGKM
+55 
-66 FLAERKNVALTN
+66 N
-78 ICSSGE
+78 ICYSGE
-84 EDEDKEELGNDD
+84 EDEAKEELGNDD
-96 AEQMMARR
+96 AEQMMMVRR

-115 DDDDD
+115 DD
-120 ENDLSR
+120 ENLSR

-136 RKTKKRTREMTKDDE
+136 RKKKKKKRTREMMKVENTKEKKKKNTRRMDSDD
-151 NDDTEREEEEEE
+151 DDTDDNEEEEE

-183 RSLDATKKSYS
+183 RSLDAAKKSS
-194 SSHRHHHQHRQ
+194 SSHRHQHRQ

-219 EEDEE
+219 EEEEE

-250 STNEKKKTKEFKEYD
+250 STNEKKKMKEFKEYD
-265 DDDEEEETFDILK
+265 DDDEEEEEETFDVLK

-304 VNNNDNNITEERDDD
+304 LNNNNNFNITEERDDDD

-328 KRGRG
+328 KRRRG

-387 DKDEKEAD
+387 TKEEKEAD
-395 EKDGVLPLREIFRAK
+395 EKDRVLPLREIFRAK

-431 DESFSYRHVAART
+431 DESFFYQHVAART

-453 PKTAVMNH
+453 PKTTMKNH
-461 DHYLACEID
+461 DHYLAYEID
-470 HEIRDATEIS
+470 HEIRDATEIP
-480 VWKIETDNC
+480 VWKIETDAC
-489 NSSSSSRRERSGS
+489 SSSSRRERSGS
-502 DDSKTMSRF
+502 DDSKKMSRF

-522 SARDGR
+522 SARNG

-546 RWAFSIAPNGLV
+546 RCAFSIAPNGLV

-572 DETERTHGSSNSSD
+572 DETERTHGSNNGSD
-586 SDDYS
+586 SDDS

-626 VNEEESVHKKDSS
+626 VNEEENVHKKDSS

-662 PRDSFGNSMADTKK
+662 PMDSFGNSMADTKK

-760 SKNKNRTKFST
+760 SKNKNRTKFSS

-791 SHCVSRECEISS
+791 SHCVSRECEITS

-850 LDNNKKMMKQRGQ
+850 LDNNNKMMMKQRGQ

-872 SNSKMKKKKST
+872 SGSKMKKKKSA

-909 SSSDSSSPSSVA
+909 SSSDSSSPSSSVA

-929 ELVVGPNASWESL
+929 ELVVGPNASWENL

-976 EEEEDDEYD
+976 DEEEDEEND

-1022 HAYEGLTF
+1022 NAYEGLTF

-1043 DGKTNKSHKKK
+1043 DGKTNKSHQKK

-1083 QENHHHF
+1083 QENHHQ
-1090 EESF
+1090 

>member
-1 LTMPTMRSVS
+1 M
-11 PKPTF
+11 
-16 RMKEKEEKDTADM
+16 
-29 TSKKADGAFASSSLE
+29 
-44 EEEEVKCDRQI
+44 KCDRQI

-84 EDEDKEELGNDD
+84 EEEDKEELGNDD
-96 AEQMMARR
+96 AEQMVARR

-115 DDDDD
+115 DDDD
-120 ENDLSR
+120 ENLSR
-126 VPVGRTPTPK
+126 IPVGRTPTPK

-194 SSHRHHHQHRQ
+194 SSHRHQHRQ

-250 STNEKKKTKEFKEYD
+250 STNEKKKIKKEFKEYD
-265 DDDEEEETFDILK
+265 DDDEEEETVDILK

-461 DHYLACEID
+461 DHYLAYEID

-489 NSSSSSRRERSGS
+489 SSSSSRRERSGS
-502 DDSKTMSRF
+502 DDSKKVSRF

-791 SHCVSRECEISS
+791 SHCVSRECEITS

-909 SSSDSSSPSSVA
+909 SSSDSSSPSSSSSSSVA

-1054 AFQGNF
+1054 VFQGNF

-1083 QENHHHF
+1083 QENHHL
-1090 EESF
+1090 EENFYY